1 MSRIAPIEPHQ
12 ASSEVR
18 AVYDRIEDMGFSLLN
33 VFKMFA
39 NHAGILDAFARIAT
53 ALYAD
58 AKLAPRY
65 RELAYLRASQINA
78 CHY

>member
-1 MSRIAPIEPHQ
+1 MSRIPAVEPDQ
-12 ASSEVR
+12 ASAEVS
-18 AVYDRIEDMGFSLLN
+18 AIYEKLEGMGFSLLN

-39 NHAGILDAFARIAT
+39 NNAGILDAFSRMAL
-53 ALYAD
+53 ALYDD